1 MNKIFCIFAAV
12 SAAVCSSFAD
22 MVTHEIEG
30 EVKETCVAA
39 VGLHPF
45 LYSEATKGRENAL
58 ASELRIYE
66 DGTAVPYVIRRQM
79 IRKQVERSCQHTL
92 RVTKVDEKDGLL
104 IEAELPKT
112 DRKDSRFSRLQ
123 INTPL
128 TDFEQVVTVKV
139 GDEVKAAGA
148 ICDYS
153 RYASFRRTEIPVSLP
168 SSGTLRLAFAR
179 PVSEVEAA
187 QFERTISENSSGVEA
202 KSIRRAVQERPFRI
216 DSIRVVETWHEF
228 VFEPAP
234 AWDLETRAEIVR
246 NAETKTTTLDF
257 ETYGRPLSAV
267 GINTKDENFSRTA
280 RVLVRRNGGWVRIAD
295 GRIKVVNLPGKKEKS
310 LEISLGR
317 EVRERVMRIELDDG
331 DNPPVSF
338 EKLAVSG
345 KIVPYDAAFIA
356 KPGKKYELRIE
367 QGADLPRYDQVVR
380 EYIAEVK
387 DPVRLDYKV
396 TAEFGG
402 DGPTATWL
410 TWNPIPTISLVVFVL
425 LAVVCF
431 WLFKSTGKN

>member
-1 MNKIFCIFAAV
+1 MTAGIKNIGISVNPPKAECKDPNCPFHGSLSVRGQIIDGV
-12 SAAVCSSFAD
+12 
-22 MVTHEIEG
+22 
-30 EVKETCVAA
+30 VKTVRMDRT
-39 VGLHPF
+39 V
-45 LYSEATKGRENAL
+45 
-58 ASELRIYE
+58 
-66 DGTAVPYVIRRQM
+66 V
-79 IRKQVERSCQHTL
+79 VERNYLKYQ
-92 RVTKVDEKDGLL
+92 EKY
-104 IEAELPKT
+104 ERYEKRSNRYTVHAPECFEL
-112 DRKDSRFSRLQ
+112 
-123 INTPL
+123 
-128 TDFEQVVTVKV
+128 KV
-139 GDEVKAAGA
+139 GDEVKATGA

-216 DSIRVVETWHEF
+216 DSIRVVETWNEF

-234 AWDLETRAEIVR
+234 HWDLETIAEIVR

-257 ETYGRPLSAV
+257 ETFGMPLSAV

-280 RVLVRRNGGWVRIAD
+280 RVLVRRNGGWARIAD

-317 EVRERVMRIELDDG
+317 EVRESVMRIELDDG
-331 DNPPVSF
+331 DNPPVLF
-338 EKLAVSG
+338 EKLAVSC

-387 DPVRLDYKV
+387 DPVRLDYKA
-396 TAEFGG
+396 TAEFGV

>member
-1 MNKIFCIFAAV
+1 MNKLFCIFAAV
-12 SAAVCSSFAD
+12 SAAVCPSLAD
-22 MVTHEIEG
+22 MVTYVIEG

-58 ASELRIYE
+58 ASEFRIYE

-92 RVTKVDEKDGLL
+92 RITKVDEKDGLL

-128 TDFEQVVTVKV
+128 TDFEQVVTVRV
-139 GDEVKAAGA
+139 GDEVKATGA

-153 RYASFRRTEIPVSLP
+153 RYASFRRTEISVSLP

-216 DSIRVVETWHEF
+216 DSIRVVETWNEF

-234 AWDLETRAEIVR
+234 HWDLETIAEIVR

-257 ETYGRPLSAV
+257 ETFGMPLSAV
-267 GINTKDENFSRTA
+267 GISTKDENFSRTA
-280 RVLVRRNGGWVRIAD
+280 RVLVRRNGGWARIAD

-317 EVRERVMRIELDDG
+317 EVREPVMRIELDDG
-331 DNPPVSF
+331 DNPPVLF
-338 EKLAVSG
+338 EKLAVSC

-387 DPVRLDYKV
+387 DPVRLDYKA
-396 TAEFGG
+396 TAEFGV

>member
-1 MNKIFCIFAAV
+1 MNKFVCIFAAV
-12 SAAVCSSFAD
+12 SAAVCPSLAD

-79 IRKQVERSCQHTL
+79 IRKQ
-92 RVTKVDEKDGLL
+92 
-104 IEAELPKT
+104 
-112 DRKDSRFSRLQ
+112 
-123 INTPL
+123 
-128 TDFEQVVTVKV
+128 
-139 GDEVKAAGA
+139 
-148 ICDYS
+148 
-153 RYASFRRTEIPVSLP
+153 
-168 SSGTLRLAFAR
+168 
-179 PVSEVEAA
+179 
-187 QFERTISENSSGVEA
+187 
-202 KSIRRAVQERPFRI
+202 
-216 DSIRVVETWHEF
+216 
-228 VFEPAP
+228 PAP
-234 AWDLETRAEIVR
+234 TWDLETIAEIVR

-257 ETYGRPLSAV
+257 ETFGMPLSAV

-280 RVLVRRNGGWVRIAD
+280 RVLVRRNGGWARIAD

-317 EVRERVMRIELDDG
+317 EVCEPVMRIELDDG
-331 DNPPVSF
+331 DNPPVLF
-338 EKLAVSG
+338 EKLAVSC

-396 TAEFGG
+396 TAEFGV
-402 DGPTATWL
+402 DGPTAIWL